1 MPMDR
6 IMLVIVSLVSIGAL
20 FCYAPVVTG
29 FILVAVIGK
38 AITDHNRKKYRL

>member
-6 IMLVIVSLVSIGAL
+6 IMLVIVSLSALVAL

-29 FILVAVIGK
+29 FVLVAVIGK
-38 AITDHNRKKYRL
+38 AISDHNRKKYRL